1 MNMNLMDYISLKRI
15 KFLKSDTKRSV
26 IDELVSVSSVDG
38 KVTNPAKLTEDLLK
52 RESIVSTG
60 IGFGVAIPHAKV
72 PEINEFFITIGVH
85 KNGVNWES
93 LDNKPAQIIFL
104 IAGPDN
110 MQEKY
115 LRLLAKLTLI
125 IKNPERRKKLTA
137 CSTEEEIFNI
147 FKGL

>member
-15 KFLKSDTKRSV
+15 KFLKSGTKRSV
-26 IDELVSVSSVDG
+26 IDELVSLSSTDG

-72 PEINEFFITIGVH
+72 PEINEFFITIGIH
-85 KNGVNWES
+85 KDGVNWES
-93 LDNKPAQIIFL
+93 LDNRPAQIIFL

-137 CSTEEEIFNI
+137 CRTEEEVFNI

>member
-1 MNMNLMDYISLKRI
+1 MSMNLIDYISTKRI
-15 KFLKSDTKRSV
+15 KFMESTTKEAA
-26 IDELVSVSSVDG
+26 IEELVAVSAADG
-38 KVTNPAKLTEDLLK
+38 KVENPAKLKDDLLK
-52 RESIVSTG
+52 REAIVSTG

-72 PEINEFFITIGVH
+72 PEIAEFFITIGIH
-85 KNGVNWES
+85 KAGIDWES
-93 LDNKPAQIIFL
+93 LDSKPAQIIFL

-125 IKNPERRKKLTA
+125 IKNPERRQKIIECTTA
-137 CSTEEEIFNI
+137 EEVFNI